1 MLFHVDTKSDVAI
14 YEQIVNQVVFG
25 IASGTL
31 AVGEL
36 IPSVR
41 DLGVRL
47 GIHPNTVA
55 KAYQELER
63 SGYIEARR
71 GRGMEVTPDAPT
83 MCRRRR
89 QVIVRDRLRD
99 ALREAVS
106 SALDESEVRDLV
118 EQELARA
125 HGERNSKR

>member
-1 MLFHVDTKSDVAI
+1 LLFHVDTKSDVAI

-25 IASGTL
+25 IASGAL

-41 DLGVRL
+41 DLGDRL
-47 GIHPNTVA
+47 TVHPNTVA

-71 GRGMEVTPDAPT
+71 GRGMEVTADAPA

-106 SALDESEVRDLV
+106 SALDESEIRDLV

>member
-1 MLFHVDTKSDVAI
+1 LLFHVDTKSDVAI

-71 GRGMEVTPDAPT
+71 GRGMEVTPDAPV

-106 SALDESEVRDLV
+106 SALEESEIRDLV